1 MGLLLSNTLPGK
13 RSIGLTLINRI
24 NRKNLD
30 QLEDQVNRWL
40 KDNPEV
46 MVLRDSDAAA
56 TFQWPDLAGPPPT
69 VGMVAN
75 KTET

>member
-1 MGLLLSNTLPGK
+1 MQAKVFGASSG
-13 RSIGLTLINRI
+13 GVTLINRI
-24 NRKNLD
+24 NRKNLG

-46 MVLRDSDAAA
+46 MVALPDSDTAAR
-56 TFQWPDLAGPPPT
+56 FQWPELAGPPPT
-69 VGMVAN
+69 VGMVAY